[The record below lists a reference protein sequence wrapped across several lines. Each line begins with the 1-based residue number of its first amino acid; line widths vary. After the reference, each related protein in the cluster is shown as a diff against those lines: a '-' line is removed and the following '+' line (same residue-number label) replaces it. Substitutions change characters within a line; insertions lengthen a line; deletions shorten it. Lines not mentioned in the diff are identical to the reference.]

1 MKKVAIVGAGLS
13 GAYMAYAM
21 GKKGYEVTVFE
32 KRPDPR
38 KSTYGSGRSINLV
51 VSHRGWTA
59 FAYAG
64 IEEEIKAITVPAYGR
79 QIHDLEGN
87 ESFFPYSIEGKAI
100 HSISRSA
107 LNEKLVEL
115 AEALPNVSIFFDHFC
130 DDINLDS
137 GVAYFSH
144 HGQEVSF
151 HADLIVGA
159 DGAGSAVRGVLMK
172 QPRFNYSQDFISSGY
187 KEIHIPPAADGS
199 PQLNIDALHIW
210 PRREF
215 MLMGLANTDN
225 GFTGTV
231 FAPFDGEFGLDH
243 LPTGAD
249 GMRYFETYFKDAI
262 PLIPNLKEQWENNP
276 TSALACIRCNPYHWG
291 GHVMLVGDAAHAT
304 VPFYG
309 EGMNGSLEDVRIFL
323 ELLDQHGDGNLPQLL
338 RTYSDLRIPAGN
350 ALVDLSLRNFIEMR
364 DLVAD
369 PAFQLRKKIEQK
381 VQKNHP
387 DQWTPLYTQV
397 KFTNIPYHEAKAE
410 GERHDRIMEQ
420 VLKTPNIEEKWDSQE
435 VENLVLKLLQEV
447 Q

>member
-1 MKKVAIVGAGLS
+1 MKKVLIVGAGLAGS
-13 GAYMAYAM
+13 YMAYAM
-21 GKKGYEVTVFE
+21 GKKGYEVSVLE

-38 KSTYGSGRSINLV
+38 KTSYGSGRSINLV

-64 IEEEIKAITVPAYGR
+64 IEEAIREIVVPAYGR

-87 ESFFPYSIEGKAI
+87 ETFFQYNIEGKAI
-100 HSISRSA
+100 HSISRSE
-107 LNEKLVEL
+107 LNKTLVEL
-115 AEALPNVSIFFDHFC
+115 AEALPNVSVTFDAFCEHVDFTTGTAHFS
-130 DDINLDS
+130 IGEETLR
-137 GVAYFSH
+137 V
-144 HGQEVSF
+144 Q
-151 HADLIVGA
+151 ADLIVGA
-159 DGAGSAVRGVLMK
+159 DGAGSAVRGAMMK
-172 QPRFNYSQDFISSGY
+172 QPRFNYSQDFIDSGY
-187 KEIHIPPAADGS
+187 KEVHIPAANDGS

-231 FAPFDGEFGLDH
+231 FAPFDGAYGLDH
-243 LPTGAD
+243 LPTGKD
-249 GMRYFETYFKDAI
+249 GLRYFEKYFKDAI
-262 PLIPNLKEQWENNP
+262 PLIPDLEEQWENNP
-276 TSALACIRCNPYHWG
+276 TSALACIRCNPYHWAG
-291 GHVMLVGDAAHAT
+291 NTMLIGDAAHAT

-309 EGMNGSLEDVRIFL
+309 EGMNGSLEDVRVFL
-323 ELLDQHGDGNLPQLL
+323 ELLDEYGDSDMNAVLDRYTEL
-338 RTYSDLRIPAGN
+338 RVPAGN

-369 PAFQLRKKIEQK
+369 PAFQLRKRIEQK

-420 VLKTPNIEEKWDSQE
+420 ILAMEGIEDRWDSDEVEQE
-435 VENLVLKLLQEV
+435 VLRLLTEMA
-447 Q
+447 

>member
-1 MKKVAIVGAGLS
+1 MKKIVIVGAGLAGS
-13 GAYMAYAM
+13 YMAYAM
-21 GKKGYEVTVFE
+21 GIKGYQVEVFE

-38 KSTYGSGRSINLV
+38 KANYLSGRSINLV

-64 IEEEIKAITVPAYGR
+64 IEEAIRKIVVPAFGR

-87 ESFFPYSIEGKAI
+87 QSYFPYSIEGKAI
-100 HSISRSA
+100 HSISRSE
-107 LNEKLVEL
+107 LNTTLVEL
-115 AEALPNVSIFFDHFC
+115 AEALPNVSVYFEHFC
-130 DDINLDS
+130 TGIDFN
-137 GVAYFSH
+137 
-144 HGQEVSF
+144 HGTAIFDNNGAECIVK
-151 HADLIVGA
+151 ADLIVGA
-159 DGAGSAVRGVLMK
+159 DGAGSAVRGIMMK
-172 QPRFNYSQDFISSGY
+172 QPRFNYSQDFIASGY
-187 KEIHIPPAADGS
+187 KEIHIPAAEDGS

-243 LPTGAD
+243 LMTGKD
-249 GMRYFETYFKDAI
+249 GLRYFEKYFKDAI
-262 PLIPNLKEQWENNP
+262 PLIPNLEEQWENNP

-291 GHVMLVGDAAHAT
+291 GNTMLIGDAAHAT

-309 EGMNGSLEDVRIFL
+309 EGMNGSLEDVRVFL
-323 ELLDQHGDGNLPQLL
+323 ELLDERGDQNMPALL
-338 RTYSDLRIPAGN
+338 EEYTKLRVPAGN

-369 PAFQLRKKIEQK
+369 PRFQLRKKIEQK

-387 DQWTPLYTQV
+387 DVWTPLYTQV

-410 GERHDRIMEQ
+410 GERHDRIMEDI
-420 VLKTPNIEEKWDSQE
+420 LNMEGIADKWDSTE
-435 VENLVLKLLQEV
+435 VEKAVLERYATVK
-447 Q
+447 